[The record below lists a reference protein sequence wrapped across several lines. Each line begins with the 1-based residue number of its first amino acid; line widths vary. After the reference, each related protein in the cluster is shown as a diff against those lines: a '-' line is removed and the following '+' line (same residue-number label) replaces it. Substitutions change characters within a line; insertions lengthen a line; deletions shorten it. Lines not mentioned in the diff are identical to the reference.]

1 MAHTTRFSLCGIKNR
16 QMLSYQL
23 EFDSKILNPTQA
35 KIRLEWAIRGK
46 SQKDWG
52 SVFGEKAR
60 KIKSS

>member
-1 MAHTTRFSLCGIKNR
+1 
-16 QMLSYQL
+16 MLSYQL

-52 SVFGEKAR
+52 SVFEEEAR